1 MATNT
6 TTVAPVGQ
14 VPPGSAPAGR
24 RPALRRD
31 GRAAGIFLAPS
42 VAGLALFTL
51 FPTAMALGISLFD
64 WPVFGERKFLG
75 LGNYSHLLSDPV
87 FRRVMLNTALFVVLY
102 VPLNVVVSLGLAVW
116 LGPKIKGRQAFRVL
130 FFIPVMTPMVA
141 NVMVWR
147 LLFQPGGLIDSGMQS
162 WFGLDA
168 PNFLGSSNW
177 AMPAIVFMSVWQG
190 FGYNFLVFS
199 AALDQ
204 VPQSQLESAQI
215 DGAGAFQRFRYIT
228 WPMITPSI
236 FFATTM
242 TLITSFQVFAQPFI
256 LTQGGPGVSTQTI
269 VMYVY
274 NQGWQFLTMG
284 LASAAG
290 WVLFVIIMGIT
301 AIQFVGQKRWVHY
314 DV

>member
-1 MATNT
+1 MAAVN
-6 TTVAPVGQ
+6 TTVAPTGT
-14 VPPGSAPAGR
+14 SPARDDRPGR

-31 GRAAGIFLAPS
+31 GRYASVFLAPS
-42 VAGLALFTL
+42 LGGLALFTL

-64 WPVFGERKFLG
+64 WPVFGTRSFLG
-75 LGNYSHLLSDPV
+75 LDNYSHLLHDPV
-87 FRRVMLNTALFVVLY
+87 FRRVVLNTVLFVVLY

-116 LGPKIKGRQAFRVL
+116 LGPQIKGRQIFRVL

-147 LLFQPGGLIDSGMQS
+147 LLFQPGGLIDGGLQS
-162 WFGLDA
+162 WFGIDA
-168 PNFLGSSNW
+168 PNFLGSSTW
-177 AMPAIVFMSVWQG
+177 AMPAIVTMSIWQG

-215 DGAGAFQRFRYIT
+215 DGAGPLQRFRYIT
-228 WPMITPSI
+228 WPMITPSM

-301 AIQFVGQKRWVHY
+301 AIQFVGQRKWVNY

>member
-1 MATNT
+1 MTATQT
-6 TTVAPVGQ
+6 PVASPGA
-14 VPPGSAPAGR
+14 PPRRGARAGR
-24 RPALRRD
+24 PPALRRD
-31 GRAAGIFLAPS
+31 GRYASVFLAPS
-42 VAGLALFTL
+42 LGGLALFTL
-51 FPTAMALGISLFD
+51 FPTAMALAISLFD

-75 LGNYSHLLSDPV
+75 FGNYSHLLSDPV
-87 FRRVMLNTALFVVLY
+87 FRRVVLNTTLFVVLY
-102 VPLNVVVSLGLAVW
+102 VPLNVVVSLGLATW

-147 LLFQPGGLIDSGMQS
+147 LLFQPGGLLDAGLDS
-162 WFGLDA
+162 WFGIHA

-177 AMPAIVFMSVWQG
+177 AMPAIVAMSIWQG

-215 DGAGAFQRFRYIT
+215 DGAGPLQRFRYVT

-290 WVLFVIIMGIT
+290 WVLFVIIMAIT
-301 AIQFVGQKRWVHY
+301 AIQFVGQRKWVNY

>member
-1 MATNT
+1 MATET
-6 TTVAPVGQ
+6 TTVAPPR
-14 VPPGSAPAGR
+14 PPKPATRAGR

-31 GRAAGIFLAPS
+31 GRYAGIFLTPS
-42 VAGLALFTL
+42 VGGLLLFTL
-51 FPTAMALGISLFD
+51 FPTAMALAISLFD
-64 WPVFGERKFLG
+64 LPVFGARTFLG
-75 LGNYSHLLSDPV
+75 LDNYTHLLHDPV
-87 FRRVMLNTALFVVLY
+87 FRRVVLNTVLFVVLY
-102 VPLNVVVSLGLAVW
+102 VPLNVVVSLGLATWV
-116 LGPKIKGRQAFRVL
+116 GPKIKGRQAFRVL

-147 LLFQPGGLIDSGMQS
+147 LMFQPGGLIDSGLQS
-162 WFGLDA
+162 WFGINA
-168 PNFLGSSNW
+168 PNFLGSSTW
-177 AMPAIVFMSVWQG
+177 AMPAIVAMSVWQG

-215 DGAGAFQRFRYIT
+215 DGAGPLQRFRYVT
-228 WPMITPSI
+228 WPMITPAI

-290 WVLFVIIMGIT
+290 WVLFVIIMAIT
-301 AIQFVGQKRWVHY
+301 AIQFVGQRKWVHY

>member
-1 MATNT
+1 
-6 TTVAPVGQ
+6 
-14 VPPGSAPAGR
+14 
-24 RPALRRD
+24 
-31 GRAAGIFLAPS
+31 
-42 VAGLALFTL
+42 
-51 FPTAMALGISLFD
+51 MALGISLFD

-75 LGNYSHLLSDPV
+75 IENYTHLLNDPV
-87 FRRVMLNTALFVVLY
+87 FRRVVLNTTLFVVLY
-102 VPLNVVVSLGLAVW
+102 VPLNVVVSLGLATW
-116 LGPKIKGRQAFRVL
+116 LGPKIRGRQAFRVL

-162 WFGLDA
+162 WFGVNA

-177 AMPAIVFMSVWQG
+177 AMPAIVAMSVWQG

-215 DGAGAFQRFRYIT
+215 DGAGPLQRFRYVT

-256 LTQGGPGVSTQTI
+256 LTQGGPGVATQTI

-301 AIQFVGQKRWVHY
+301 AIQFIGQKRWVHY
-314 DV
+314 DA

>member
-1 MATNT
+1 
-6 TTVAPVGQ
+6 
-14 VPPGSAPAGR
+14 
-24 RPALRRD
+24 
-31 GRAAGIFLAPS
+31 
-42 VAGLALFTL
+42 
-51 FPTAMALGISLFD
+51 MALGISLFD
-64 WPVFGERKFLG
+64 WPVFGQRTFLG
-75 LGNYSHLLSDPV
+75 IGNYSHLLNDPI
-87 FRRVMLNTALFVVLY
+87 FRRVILNTTLFVVLY

-116 LGPKIKGRQAFRVL
+116 LSPRIKGRQAFRVL

-147 LLFQPGGLIDSGMQS
+147 LLFQPGGVLDAGWQNL
-162 WFGLDA
+162 FGTHA
-168 PNFLGSSNW
+168 PNFLGSSSW
-177 AMPAIVFMSVWQG
+177 AMPTIVAISVWQG

-204 VPQSQLESAQI
+204 VPQSQLDSAAI
-215 DGAGAFQRFRYIT
+215 DGAGLLQRFRYVT

-236 FFATTM
+236 FFATTL
-242 TLITSFQVFAQPFI
+242 TLITAFQVFAQPFI
-256 LTQGGPGVSTQTI
+256 LTQGGPGVSTQTL

-274 NQGWQFLTMG
+274 NQGWQFLNMG

-301 AIQFVGQKRWVHY
+301 TIQFVGQKRWVHY

>member
-1 MATNT
+1 MTVDT
-6 TTVAPVGQ
+6 TTVS
-14 VPPGSAPAGR
+14 PPSAPPSRGGRVGR

-31 GRAAGIFLAPS
+31 GRSAGIFLAPS
-42 VAGLALFTL
+42 LGGLALFTL

-64 WPVFGERKFLG
+64 WPVFGERTFLG
-75 LGNYSHLLSDPV
+75 IDNYTHLLHDPV
-87 FRRVMLNTALFVVLY
+87 FRRVVLNTALFVVLY
-102 VPLNVVVSLGLAVW
+102 VPLNVVVSLGLALW
-116 LGPKIKGRQAFRVL
+116 LGPSIRGRQAFRVL

-147 LLFQPGGLIDSGMQS
+147 LLFQPGGLIDTSLQN
-162 WFGLDA
+162 WFGIQA
-168 PNFLGSSNW
+168 PNFLGSSAW
-177 AMPAIVFMSVWQG
+177 AMPAIVVMSVWQG

-215 DGAGAFQRFRYIT
+215 DGAGVLQRFRYVT

-301 AIQFVGQKRWVHY
+301 AIQFVGQRKWVNY

>member
-1 MATNT
+1 
-6 TTVAPVGQ
+6 
-14 VPPGSAPAGR
+14 
-24 RPALRRD
+24 
-31 GRAAGIFLAPS
+31 
-42 VAGLALFTL
+42 
-51 FPTAMALGISLFD
+51 MALGISLFD
-64 WPVFGERKFLG
+64 WPVFGQRTFLG
-75 LGNYSHLLSDPV
+75 ADNYTHLLHDPI
-87 FRRVMLNTALFVVLY
+87 FRRVILNTSLFVVLY
-102 VPLNVVVSLGLAVW
+102 VPLNVIVSLGLAVW
-116 LGPKIKGRQAFRVL
+116 LSPRIRGRQAFRVL

-147 LLFQPGGLIDSGMQS
+147 LLFQPGGLLDAGAESL
-162 WFGLDA
+162 FGVHA

-177 AMPAIVFMSVWQG
+177 AMPAIVAMSVWQG

-204 VPQSQLESAQI
+204 VPQSQLDSAAI
-215 DGAGAFQRFRYIT
+215 DGAGLLQRFRYVT

-256 LTQGGPGVSTQTI
+256 LTQGGPGVTTQTL

-274 NQGWQFLTMG
+274 NQGWQFLNMG

-301 AIQFVGQKRWVHY
+301 AVQFFGQKRWVHY

>member
-6 TTVAPVGQ
+6 TTVAPPER
-14 VPPGSAPAGR
+14 VPPGSRPAGR

-31 GRAAGIFLAPS
+31 GRYAGVFLAPS
-42 VAGLALFTL
+42 LVGLALFTL

-75 LGNYSHLLSDPV
+75 FDNYSQLMNDPV
-87 FRRVMLNTALFVVLY
+87 FRRVVLNTALFVVLY
-102 VPLNVVVSLGLAVW
+102 VPLNVIVSLGLAVW
-116 LGPKIKGRQAFRVL
+116 LGPAIKGRQAFRVL

-147 LLFQPGGLIDSGMQS
+147 LLFQPDGLIDSGMQT
-162 WFGLDA
+162 WFGVTA

-177 AMPAIVFMSVWQG
+177 AMLSIVAMSVWQG

-215 DGAGAFQRFRYIT
+215 DGAGPFQRFRYVV

-301 AIQFVGQKRWVHY
+301 AIQFFGQKRWVHY
-314 DV
+314 DA

>member
-1 MATNT
+1 MVTNT
-6 TTVAPVGQ
+6 TTVAP
-14 VPPGSAPAGR
+14 PGSPPSGRAPAGR

-31 GRAAGIFLAPS
+31 GRYAGIFLAPS
-42 VAGLALFTL
+42 LVGLALFTL
-51 FPTAMALGISLFD
+51 FPTVMALVMSLFD
-64 WPVFGERKFLG
+64 WPLFGDRTFRGLDNYARL
-75 LGNYSHLLSDPV
+75 LGNPV
-87 FRRVMLNTALFVVLY
+87 FRQVVLNTCLFVALY
-102 VPLNVVVSLGLAVW
+102 VPLNLIVSLGLAVW
-116 LGPKIKGRQAFRVL
+116 VSPRIKGRPIFRIL
-130 FFIPVMTPMVA
+130 FFIPVMAPLVA
-141 NVMVWR
+141 NAMVWR
-147 LLFQPGGLIDSGMQS
+147 LMYQSGGLLDSVSLGVL
-162 WFGLDA
+162 GVPA
-168 PNFLGSSNW
+168 PNIIGSTST
-177 AMPAIVFMSVWQG
+177 AMLAIVAMSVWQG

-215 DGAGAFQRFRYIT
+215 DGAGPFQRFRYVV

-256 LTQGGPGVSTQTI
+256 LTQGGPGVATQTI

-301 AIQFVGQKRWVHY
+301 AIQFFGQKRWVHY
-314 DV
+314 DA

>member
-1 MATNT
+1 MAVHTS
-6 TTVAPVGQ
+6 TVAPVGQ

>member
-1 MATNT
+1 MVTNT
-6 TTVAPVGQ
+6 TTVAP
-14 VPPGSAPAGR
+14 PGAPSGAARSER

-31 GRAAGIFLAPS
+31 GRYAGVFLAPS
-42 VAGLALFTL
+42 LAGLALFTL
-51 FPTAMALGISLFD
+51 FPTVMALAISLFD
-64 WPVFGERKFLG
+64 WPVFGERTFLG
-75 LGNYSHLLSDPV
+75 IENYTHLLNDPV
-87 FRRVMLNTALFVVLY
+87 FRRVVLNTTLFVVLY

-116 LGPKIKGRQAFRVL
+116 LGPKIRGRQAFRVL

-147 LLFQPGGLIDSGMQS
+147 LMFQPGGLLDGAMQS
-162 WFGLDA
+162 LFGVNA
-168 PNFLGSSNW
+168 PNFLGSSSW
-177 AMPAIVFMSVWQG
+177 AMPSIVAMSIWQG

-215 DGAGAFQRFRYIT
+215 DGAGVLQRFRYVT
-228 WPMITPSI
+228 WPMITPAI

-256 LTQGGPGVSTQTI
+256 LTQGGPGVSTQTL

-274 NQGWQFLTMG
+274 NQGWQFLSMG

-301 AIQFVGQKRWVHY
+301 AIQFFGQKRWVHY

>member
-1 MATNT
+1 MATDT
-6 TTVAPVGQ
+6 TTVAPPRPPKQ
-14 VPPGSAPAGR
+14 VVRAGR
-24 RPALRRD
+24 RSALRRD
-31 GRAAGIFLAPS
+31 GRYAGIFLTPS
-42 VAGLALFTL
+42 LGGLLLFTL
-51 FPTAMALGISLFD
+51 FPTVMALAISLFD

-75 LGNYSHLLSDPV
+75 FGNYSHLLADPV
-87 FRRVMLNTALFVVLY
+87 FRRVVLNTALFVVLY
-102 VPLNVVVSLGLAVW
+102 VPLNVVVSLGLATW

-147 LLFQPGGLIDSGMQS
+147 LMFQPGGLIDSTLQS
-162 WFGLDA
+162 WFGINA
-168 PNFLGSSNW
+168 PNFLGSSTW
-177 AMPAIVFMSVWQG
+177 AMPAIVAMSVWQG

-199 AALDQ
+199 AAIDQ

-215 DGAGAFQRFRYIT
+215 DGAGPLQRFRYVT
-228 WPMITPSI
+228 WPMITPAI

-256 LTQGGPGVSTQTI
+256 LTQGGPGVATQTI

-290 WVLFVIIMGIT
+290 WVLFVIIMAIT
-301 AIQFVGQKRWVHY
+301 AIQFVGQRKWVNY